1 MLSGL
6 QKHIFRY
13 HIVMTGIVFS
23 ALALLHFLIL
33 EELEGGLVFFST
45 AAYILTTFPVVDI
58 NYFNKLGA

>member
-1 MLSGL
+1 
-6 QKHIFRY
+6 
-13 HIVMTGIVFS
+13 MTGIVFS